1 MRCMSALLAA
11 PALALALAAS
21 PADAEDAPAPAI
33 SSVVIEADIAAIG
46 SREAVTYW
54 QNLPRDLEAAILRE
68 LFDLIGADGATLRV
82 SVDHIALAEA
92 FEADFEGPNARIAGQ
107 VQLVDAEGEA
117 LTGAWEVAATAREAE
132 AMLPPDADVE
142 VLSRTDAEFYEAVV
156 NAFARGVAQV
166 VESEIPVARQ

>member
-1 MRCMSALLAA
+1 MRCMSSLLAA

-46 SREAVTYW
+46 SREAVSYW

-82 SVDHIALAEA
+82 AIDHIALAEA
-92 FEADFEGPNARIAGQ
+92 FETEFEGPNARLAGQ
-107 VQLVDAEGEA
+107 VQLLDAEGEP
-117 LTGAWEVAATAREAE
+117 LTGAWEVAASAGEAE
-132 AMLPPDADVE
+132 ALLPPDVE
-142 VLSRTDAEFYEAVV
+142 VEVISRTDAEFYEAVV

-166 VESEIPVARQ
+166 VENEMPDTR